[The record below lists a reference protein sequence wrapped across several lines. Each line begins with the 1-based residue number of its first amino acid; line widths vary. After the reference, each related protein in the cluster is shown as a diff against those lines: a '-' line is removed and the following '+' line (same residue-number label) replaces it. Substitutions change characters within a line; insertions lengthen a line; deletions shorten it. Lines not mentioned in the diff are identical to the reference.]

1 MFKRKGALEPGIEH
15 AMWKN
20 KVRHG
25 GFVKAL
31 PDGKAVVLPDAI
43 DDYAIEF
50 VAVFFEPLRQATR
63 VAVIG
68 EALAE
73 SVHGKRLVAQPRRV
87 RFIQGDELALHD
99 VLWQSFSQPNYCSSY
114 AARFGSLLMQCF
126 QT

>member
-31 PDGKAVVLPDAI
+31 PDGKAVVLPDAM

-63 VAVIG
+63 GAVIG

-73 SVHGKRLVAQPRRV
+73 SVDRKSLGAQPGRR
-87 RFIQGDELALHD
+87 RLRQGDDPARQLRP
-99 VLWQSFSQPNYCSSY
+99 SQ
-114 AARFGSLLMQCF
+114 A
-126 QT
+126 